1 MFKYFAILL
10 ISLGLPVW
18 ASAQQ
23 PLLSPPERAP
33 VPLSDTDQ
41 LQAEQRAKSTPAAET
56 STSRPALGVVPGWLD
71 SSLSSGDPTIDA
83 MVRQAAARH
92 GVDPRLIFL
101 VMQAE
106 SGFRLRALSPKGAT
120 GLMQL
125 MPETAVRLG
134 VTNIFD
140 PRENVLGGVKY
151 LRWLLDRFGGDVRLA
166 LAGYNA
172 GEGAVQSY
180 GNQVPPFSE
189 TQNYVRSIVMRY
201 NRFRGLESFQPA
213 ARESAIDE
221 SKERF
226 PNYNQI
232 IQFSSATAGGGDP
245 VSRKQ

>member
-1 MFKYFAILL
+1 M
-10 ISLGLPVW
+10 
-18 ASAQQ
+18 
-23 PLLSPPERAP
+23 
-33 VPLSDTDQ
+33 PLSDADQ
-41 LQAEQRAKSTPAAET
+41 LQAEQRAKAPPGAETPAT
-56 STSRPALGVVPGWLD
+56 PPALGLVAGWLD
-71 SSLSSGDPTIDA
+71 SSLSSGDATIDA

-106 SGFRLRALSPKGAT
+106 SGFRLRAMSPKGAT

-125 MPETAVRLG
+125 MPATAVRLG

-140 PRENVLGGVKY
+140 PRENVFGGVRY

-180 GNQVPPFSE
+180 GNQVPPFLE

-201 NRFRGLESFQPA
+201 SRFRGLESFQPA
-213 ARESAIDE
+213 SAESGIDK
-221 SKERF
+221 SKEKF
-226 PNYNQI
+226 PDYNQI
-232 IQFSSATAGGGDP
+232 IQFSSATGAGSNP